1 MARGVASGM
10 TYLSDLGYIH
20 RVKLHF
26 FWKISAKFVLK
37 LLILFLFNA
46 LYQKIFE
53 TFGFINSINPVILV
67 LLSQGEVM

>member
-20 RVKLHF
+20 RVKLHE
-26 FWKISAKFVLK
+26 KKLSTKFVLK

-46 LYQKIFE
+46 LYQQIFE
-53 TFGFINSINPVILV
+53 NSF
-67 LLSQGEVM
+67 

>member
-20 RVKLHF
+20 RVKLAI
-26 FWKISAKFVLK
+26 FWKNYQQSFK

-46 LYQKIFE
+46 LYQKVFE
-53 TFGFINSINPVILV
+53 NLFW
-67 LLSQGEVM
+67 